1 MAQQQRR
8 GSDDSRNS
16 ETFAGPKVERE
27 LESCSIDVENERI
40 CRICHLSAEESG
52 NKGVV
57 DLMELGC
64 GCKGELAVAHLPCA
78 EAWFKVK
85 GNR

>member
-1 MAQQQRR
+1 MAQ
-8 GSDDSRNS
+8 DDSRES
-16 ETFAGPKVERE
+16 ETFAGPNNATKVET
-27 LESCSIDVENERI
+27 CSIDVNERI

-52 NKGVV
+52 EKGV
-57 DLMELGC
+57 DLMMMMELGC
-64 GCKGELAVAHLPCA
+64 GCKGELEVAHLPCA